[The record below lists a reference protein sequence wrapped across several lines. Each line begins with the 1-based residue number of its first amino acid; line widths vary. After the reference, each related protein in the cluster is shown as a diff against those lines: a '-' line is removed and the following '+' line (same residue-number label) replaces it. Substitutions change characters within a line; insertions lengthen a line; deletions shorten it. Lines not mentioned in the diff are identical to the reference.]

1 MDPVGVTGEVKA
13 PLTGCDA
20 YFLALEDLMRGV
32 GQGMPAGLTVL
43 ELESEPEFDA
53 LEDAARRLSM
63 SHPLLH
69 ARLVRRGWFGMPCW
83 EAKPPW
89 DAGAVRVVCHD
100 AVESLDGFCSQLLE
114 TEVDGFLE
122 LHLVRGAGLAAFVAK
137 WRHVLFDGRGAELL
151 LRELA
156 AFAMNPDRPAQ
167 PVASWGEPFE
177 MPGSVVQGIKMVQ
190 PFLRRYDELKVGN
203 FKALGGAVPRPSLAK
218 FRLVRFDG
226 GETRRIHDRAD
237 AVTGGIFLL
246 PYFLAVAARAHA
258 AVFRHRNEDPLGYQV
273 QTPVQVR
280 RRREAHPIFQNQ
292 VGVLPFHLE
301 PGDVAGLRGA
311 VAEVQRQFETSV
323 REGVEGAF
331 GVVLGWMR
339 HLPPRVYRRFLQFDT
354 GGQIASFFHSH
365 TGEFLKGVD
374 GICGARIAD
383 GWHVPTVSQPPGTGI
398 FFSER
403 RGRLTA
409 TIAWREGCVSE
420 SEVDVLEGS
429 LRRDLLGEGGE

>member
-1 MDPVGVTGEVKA
+1 MEAVRVSGEVKA

-20 YFLALEDLMRGV
+20 YFLALEDLMRDV
-32 GQGMPAGLTVL
+32 GQGVPAGLTVL

-53 LEDAARRLSM
+53 LADAARRVSL

-69 ARLVRRGWFGMPCW
+69 ARLVRRGWFGVPCW

-89 DAGAVRVVCHD
+89 DGGAVRVVAHNG
-100 AVESLDGFCSQLLE
+100 VESLESFCSRLLE
-114 TEVDGFLE
+114 TDVDGFLE
-122 LHLVRGAGLAAFVAK
+122 LHLVRGRELAALVAK

-156 AFAMNPDRPAQ
+156 AFAADPDRPAE
-167 PVASWGEPFE
+167 PVASWGVPFE
-177 MPGSVVQGIKMVQ
+177 MPGSVADGMKMAK
-190 PFLRRYDELKVGN
+190 PFLKRHDVLKGGN
-203 FKALGGAVPRPSLAK
+203 FKALGGAVPRPSAAR

-226 GETRRIHDRAD
+226 SETRRIHDRAD

-258 AVFRHRNEDPLGYQV
+258 EVFRFRNEDPLGYQV
-273 QTPVQVR
+273 QTPVQIR
-280 RRREAHPIFQNQ
+280 RRREEHPIFQNQ
-292 VGVLPFHLE
+292 VGVLPFHLI
-301 PGDVAGLRGA
+301 PDDVADLRRA
-311 VAEVQRQFETSV
+311 VGEVQRQFESSV

-339 HLPPRVYRRFLQFDT
+339 RLPPGVYRRFLQFDT
-354 GGQIASFFHSH
+354 CGQIASFFHSH

-374 GICGARIAD
+374 SICGARILD
-383 GWHVPTVSQPPGTGI
+383 GWHVPTVSQPPGTGV

-403 RGRLTA
+403 KGRLSA
-409 TIAWREGCVSE
+409 TIAWREGSLGE
-420 SEVDVLEGS
+420 LEVDVLEGS
-429 LRRDLLGEGGE
+429 LRRDLLGEGGG